1 MSLEDAID
9 ALPDIR
15 LALGGHGAPM
25 DQIHD
30 WIMRIID
37 AQDQRLHQVRALCRE
52 PHTIAELTA
61 ALYPGVNGYEEL
73 LALQKAGA
81 YVEYLDMRGEL
92 TIANL
97 SDVDLDE
104 GVAPRYWRG

>member
-1 MSLEDAID
+1 
-9 ALPDIR
+9 
-15 LALGGHGAPM
+15 
-25 DQIHD
+25 
-30 WIMRIID
+30 
-37 AQDQRLHQVRALCRE
+37 
-52 PHTIAELTA
+52 
-61 ALYPGVNGYEEL
+61 
-73 LALQKAGA
+73 LQKAGA